1 MLFPS
6 ANRVTR
12 ISRWI
17 LVLSLVLI
25 TLPSKGQ
32 RLPDN
37 LFQRWIHSF
46 EEDTSG
52 TQVFRPVGY
61 PFPPARG
68 RDGFEIRR
76 DGSFTLLGPGRSDRS
91 TAITGHWERTRDRMI
106 EIRFEQSSL
115 NRTVQIL
122 ELKPQ
127 LLRIKR

>member
-17 LVLSLVLI
+17 LALSLVFLP
-25 TLPSKGQ
+25 LPSRGQ
-32 RLPDN
+32 ALPDN

-46 EEDTSG
+46 EEDTSE

-61 PFPPARG
+61 SFPPARG

-76 DGSFTLLGPGRSDRS
+76 DGSFALLGPGRSDRS
-91 TAITGHWERTRDRMI
+91 TAITGHWARTRDGSL
-106 EIRFEQSSL
+106 EIRFEQSYL
-115 NRTVQIL
+115 NRSMQIL
-122 ELKPQ
+122 EVKPQ